1 MKASVEDNSS
11 DDELL
16 RLFEWSDK
24 MKKKSLAIVTNKHA
38 RNLLS
43 LLLCKNPAKRLSA
56 KYVLS
61 HPFLT
66 GKNPSRLQGE
76 PAKFDIFLS
85 YRVNSD
91 SDHVTMLYNAL
102 TALGLS
108 VWLDKEC
115 LLPGQLWEEGFCN
128 GLINSATFVC
138 LISRGA
144 INNADKPR
152 QCFTQLTAESMCDN
166 VLLEWNMALELRQ
179 RDMLDCIYP
188 VFIGDKDTEG
198 TSYGDYFPTGCHP
211 QSLPEV
217 VVTAVADKLQEHLDN
232 QGLGAVYMEQET
244 VKQIVDSI
252 CSYQGG
258 FLRGNA
264 MQSMSSIVGQ
274 ISHMVTMQK
283 QKTTTT

>member
-1 MKASVEDNSS
+1 
-11 DDELL
+11 
-16 RLFEWSDK
+16 
-24 MKKKSLAIVTNKHA
+24 LAIVTNKHA

-43 LLLCKNPAKRLSA
+43 LLLCKNPVQRLSV

-91 SDHVTMLYNAL
+91 SDHVTMFYNAL

-152 QCFTQLTAESMCDN
+152 QCFTKLTAESMCDN

-188 VFIGDKDTEG
+188 VFIGDKDIEG
-198 TSYGDYFPTGCHP
+198 VSYGDYFSTGCHP

-217 VVTAVADKLQEHLDN
+217 VVTAVADKLQEHLDH

-244 VKQIVDSI
+244 VKQTVDSI

-264 MQSMSSIVGQ
+264 IQSLSSIVGQ
-274 ISHMVTMQK
+274 ISNMVAMQK
-283 QKTTTT
+283 QKTSTP

>member
-1 MKASVEDNSS
+1 MKASVEDNAS
-11 DDELL
+11 DAELL

-24 MKKKSLAIVTNKHA
+24 MKKNSLAIVTNKHA

-43 LLLCKNPAKRLSA
+43 LLLCKNPVKRLSA

-76 PAKFDIFLS
+76 PAKFDVFLS

-108 VWLDKEC
+108 VWFDKEC

-138 LISRGA
+138 LLSRGA
-144 INNADKPR
+144 INNKDKPR

-188 VFIGDKDTEG
+188 VFIGDKDIEG

-217 VVTAVADKLQEHLDN
+217 VVTAVTDKLQEHLDH

-264 MQSMSSIVGQ
+264 IQSLSSIVGQ
-274 ISHMVTMQK
+274 ISNMVTMQK
-283 QKTTTT
+283 QKTSTP